1 MGCNVEDCDRIS
13 SLLDAITDQMKTGFS
28 GVTDQLR
35 EIRTTQK
42 SYEERLR
49 KVELTLASSSGERY
63 KTTMYREWII
73 VLFAGASLV
82 IGLGSLAISWIR
94 GV

>member
-1 MGCNVEDCDRIS
+1 MGDCDRIN

-28 GVTDQLR
+28 GVTDQLK
-35 EIRTTQK
+35 EIKTTQK
-42 SYEERLR
+42 SQDERLR
-49 KVELTLASSSGERY
+49 KVEISLASSSGERN
-63 KTTMYREWII
+63 KTTAYREWII

-82 IGLGSLAISWIR
+82 IGFGSLAVSWFR